1 MEIKIALAIIIGY
14 LLGSI
19 PFAYIIGRL
28 KKGVDIRE
36 VGGGNVGALNT
47 YREIGPLYGLGVLA
61 ADIIKGA
68 LSVWVATWLGLG
80 LEWICVAGFAA
91 VVGHNWPVFI
101 KFRGGMGAA
110 TVIGVLAALT
120 PVPLLISTGIVLLLI
135 AITRNVR
142 LSLFA
147 LVLVPVFNW
156 IFDND
161 FTYIACALG
170 LLLFIGLRL
179 LFNLR
184 KELDKAGDRK
194 NLIVDKEYTAWQ
206 TKKDA

>member
-1 MEIKIALAIIIGY
+1 LEIKIALAIIIGY

-19 PFAYIIGRL
+19 PFAYIIARL

-61 ADIIKGA
+61 SDIIKGA
-68 LSVWVATWLGLG
+68 LSVWVAAWLGLE

-91 VVGHNWPVFI
+91 VVGHNWPIFI

-110 TVIGVLAALT
+110 TVIGVLAALA
-120 PVPLLISTGIVLLLI
+120 PVPLLISTGVVLLLI
-135 AITRNVR
+135 GITRNVR
-142 LSLFA
+142 LSLCA
-147 LVLVPVFNW
+147 LVLVPVLDW
-156 IFDND
+156 VFDND

-179 LFNLR
+179 LYNLR
-184 KELDKAGDRK
+184 KELSKADGKK
-194 NLIVDKEYTAWQ
+194 NLIIDKEYTAWQ
-206 TKKDA
+206 TKKEQ

>member
-61 ADIIKGA
+61 ADIVKGA
-68 LSVWVATWLGLG
+68 LAVWIASWLGLE

-91 VVGHNWPVFI
+91 VVGHNWPLFI
-101 KFRGGMGAA
+101 KFKGGMGAA

-120 PVPLLISTGIVLLLI
+120 PVPLLISAGIVILLI

-147 LVLVPVFNW
+147 LVLVPVFDW

-161 FTYIACALG
+161 IIYIVCVLG

-179 LFNLR
+179 LLNLR
-184 KELDKAGDRK
+184 KELKKAGNKK
-194 NLIVDKEYTAWQ
+194 NLIIDKEYTAWQ
-206 TKKDA
+206 IKKDA

>member
-1 MEIKIALAIIIGY
+1 MILGY

-47 YREIGPLYGLGVLA
+47 YREIGPIYGLGVLA
-61 ADIIKGA
+61 ADILKGA
-68 LSVWVATWLGLG
+68 FPVWIATWLGLD

-91 VVGHNWPVFI
+91 VVGHNWPIFI
-101 KFRGGMGAA
+101 KFKGGMGAA

-120 PVPLLISTGIVLLLI
+120 PVPLLISAGIVILLI

-147 LVLVPVFNW
+147 LVLVLVFDW
-156 IFDND
+156 VFDKEL
-161 FTYIACALG
+161 TYIICATG

-184 KELDKAGDRK
+184 KELAKTGDKK
-194 NLIVDKEYTAWQ
+194 NLIVDREYTAWQ
-206 TKKDA
+206 TKKDT